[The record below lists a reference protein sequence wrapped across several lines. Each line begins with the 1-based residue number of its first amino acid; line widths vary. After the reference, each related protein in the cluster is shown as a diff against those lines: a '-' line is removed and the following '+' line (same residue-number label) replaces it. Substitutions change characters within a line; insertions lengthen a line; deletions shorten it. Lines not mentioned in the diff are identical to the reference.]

1 MTFLFVWF
9 KELLN
14 SLREEGALRKGV
26 VAFVFMTVSQ
36 TVVVCARMTEMVDIL
51 CCETLVT
58 KPERL
63 GLVKVTTSKGFLYL
77 GLISI
82 TEILLPI

>member
-36 TVVVCARMTEMVDIL
+36 TVVVCTRMTEMGRHFML
-51 CCETLVT
+51 
-58 KPERL
+58 
-63 GLVKVTTSKGFLYL
+63 
-77 GLISI
+77 
-82 TEILLPI
+82 